1 MMNLWGM
8 ITAAYSFSLERRPL
22 LTEMTTS
29 GVIWSLGDLA
39 SQHIESVQE
48 TNNGPSK
55 KSNTKN
61 QDRPRMKRKFNW
73 KRNLH
78 QAAYASIIWGPIAH
92 KWYHLLEEV
101 AQSIVPNH
109 KPAYYMV
116 ATKLA
121 LEIFCLHPTSLL
133 AYFTVMGKMSG
144 DSNATIRD
152 QLNTDFWPTLML
164 EISLWTPLDVVNF
177 ALVPVRHQ
185 LLVTNCGCFVESVA
199 LSSIKNNGIES
210 VMQSFQTKKSSPK
223 DDKKEKKKS

>member
-39 SQHIESVQE
+39 SQHIECIQE
-48 TNNGPSK
+48 RN
-55 KSNTKN
+55 SNTKN
-61 QDRPRMKRKFNW
+61 RGSPRMKRKFDW

-78 QAAYASIIWGPIAH
+78 HAAYASIIWGPIAH

-121 LEIFCLHPTSLL
+121 LEMLCLHPSSLL
-133 AYFTVMGKMSG
+133 AYFTIMGKMSG
-144 DSNATIRD
+144 DSNAAIRD

-164 EISLWTPLDVVNF
+164 ELSLWTPLDVVNF
-177 ALVPVRHQ
+177 AFVPVRHQ

-210 VMQSFQTKKSSPK
+210 VMQSFRPK
-223 DDKKEKKKS
+223 PPEDDKKKKKKTS